1 MTTFHDQQPQ
11 SRRAVRQSERADGSD
26 AQGSGQDSGQQ
37 FVAPTGD
44 MWDTT
49 SRRAAQLPP
58 VSSLSEEA
66 TPGRRS
72 ATPAPALPEPLHY
85 STQTKTAS
93 PANDGPTF
101 RSRGTSA
108 PQPVPFD
115 TSAPQPAYRVRDF
128 SPEGRKVPA
137 DTSWGEPNPAPTV
150 PVTPASDLDY
160 HTEARFRAAAAAAP
174 LAPISEVP
182 ASVAP
187 INKMWAAP
195 EPATAPEPEPVAF
208 ASDFPLEQTFTRRE
222 LRAMQQ
228 AEEAAA
234 LQSQQPAAPAV
245 QAPVT
250 QQPVAPQPV
259 TQQPVAQAPIA
270 QQPVI
275 QTQQPTFQA
284 QQPAAFPLVEPR
296 VGPPPAMPP
305 AASAP
310 VAAPPALP
318 PVSQS
323 PAASTPTFVP
333 AAPAAAPVSA
343 SPFDSLFTAPAA
355 PAQPE
360 PVAEVPAAII
370 PAPVDEPSPWTPPT
384 GHWSTQL
391 TADDDDD
398 VETTISRR
406 IGSGSTATSALVL
419 PSIPNGTDIRGP
431 LTSTGEIMLTG
442 SIDLPRNLAATGQSD
457 RFDRGTIDELFDL
470 NDAEVISTDS
480 SPVRAIRAVSTHTS
494 GHGVTH
500 TQKPKGTRALTAL
513 LIAASSMAVVVAG
526 LLVAAFAFNVF

>member
-1 MTTFHDQQPQ
+1 MTTYHEPQPQ

-26 AQGSGQDSGQQ
+26 AQAGFTEGQDAAPQQ
-37 FVAPTGD
+37 YPASSGD

-58 VSSLSEEA
+58 VSPPSEEPA
-66 TPGRRS
+66 PGRRA
-72 ATPAPALPEPLHY
+72 ATPPPALPEPLNY
-85 STQTKTAS
+85 STQNRSAT
-93 PANDGPTF
+93 PENEGPTF

-115 TSAPQPAYRVRDF
+115 TSAERPAFRVRDF
-128 SPEGRKVPA
+128 SPEARGATAGDNR
-137 DTSWGEPNPAPTV
+137 WGEPNPAPTA
-150 PVTPASDLDY
+150 PVAPATDLDY
-160 HTEARFRAAAAAAP
+160 STEARFRAAAAAASS
-174 LAPISEVP
+174 APISEVP
-182 ASVAP
+182 AAVAQ
-187 INKMWAAP
+187 INRLAAP
-195 EPATAPEPEPVAF
+195 PAPAVEPEPVVVA

-228 AEEAAA
+228 AEEAGAP
-234 LQSQQPAAPAV
+234 QSQRPAA
-245 QAPVT
+245 QA
-250 QQPVAPQPV
+250 PVAPQLSG
-259 TQQPVAQAPIA
+259 
-270 QQPVI
+270 
-275 QTQQPTFQA
+275 
-284 QQPAAFPLVEPR
+284 AFPLIEPR
-296 VGPPPAMPP
+296 VGPPPAAAEAP
-305 AASAP
+305 AV
-310 VAAPPALP
+310 VAAPVVP
-318 PVSQS
+318 PVSE
-323 PAASTPTFVP
+323 TPVAPIATFVP
-333 AAPAAAPVSA
+333 QTPAAAPVST
-343 SPFDSLFTAPAA
+343 SPFESLFSAPAA
-355 PAQPE
+355 AARPE
-360 PVAEVPAAII
+360 PVAEVPAEII

-398 VETTISRR
+398 IETTINRR

-419 PSIPNGTDIRGP
+419 PAIPNGTDIRGP

-457 RFDRGTIDELFDL
+457 RFDRGGIDELFDL